1 MNTLILQEP
10 GRLEFTQT
18 QPPAAP
24 GPGEVAVRIRH
35 VGLCGTDLHAYAGNQ
50 PFFTYPRILGHELG
64 VEVAA
69 IGQGVTSVGVGDRC
83 AVEPYLNCGTC
94 DACVRGRTNCCA
106 TLTCLGVHGDGG
118 MRETILLPANKLHR
132 SDRLPLEHLALVET
146 LGIGKHA
153 VDRAGLIGDNL
164 KDSTV
169 AVIGLGPIGLTVIQF
184 ALLAGAHVVGL
195 DLSETR
201 RATAKSLYPAIQTL
215 DLQTDQPLADQW
227 QQNDSD
233 APRNQAPRTVFD
245 ATGNRHSM
253 QNAFALPGPGGTL
266 VFVGLVLGELTFD
279 DPAFHRK
286 ELTLLSSRNS
296 TAKDFR
302 EIIEHMEAGR
312 IDVAP
317 WITHRTTAAELPGHF
332 EDWLKPEA
340 AMLKGVVSF

>member
-18 QPPAAP
+18 PPPATP
-24 GPGEVAVRIRH
+24 GPGEALVRVRH

-64 VEVAA
+64 VEVVAV
-69 IGQGVTSVGVGDRC
+69 GEGVTEVAVGDRC
-83 AVEPYLNCGTC
+83 AVEPYINCGTC
-94 DACVRGRTNCCA
+94 AACVRGRTNCCA

-118 MRETILLPANKLHR
+118 MRETILLPAHKLHR
-132 SDRLPLEHLALVET
+132 SETLPLEHLALVET

-153 VDRAGLIGDNL
+153 VDRACLIEDNVR
-164 KDSTV
+164 DSTV

-184 ALLAGAHVVGL
+184 ALLAGANVVGI

-201 RATAKSLYPAIQTL
+201 RTTAESLYPAIQTL
-215 DLQTDQPLADQW
+215 ALQTDQPLEDQW
-227 QQNDSD
+227 QAQHGE
-233 APRNQAPRTVFD
+233 APRTVFD

-253 QNAFALPGPGGTL
+253 QNAFALPGSGGTL
-266 VFVGLVLGELTFD
+266 VFVGLVLGDLSFD
-279 DPAFHRK
+279 DPALHRK

-296 TAKDFR
+296 TAKDFC

-317 WITHRTTAAELPGHF
+317 WITHRTSAELLPGKF
-332 EDWLKPEA
+332 ENWLKPEA
-340 AMLKGVVSF
+340 QMLKGVVTF

>member
-1 MNTLILQEP
+1 MHTLILQEP

-18 QPPAAP
+18 SPPAAP
-24 GPGEVAVRIRH
+24 GPGEVAVRVRH

-64 VEVAA
+64 VEVAVV
-69 IGQGVTSVGVGDRC
+69 GEGVTNVAVGDRC
-83 AVEPYLNCGTC
+83 AVEPYINCGSC
-94 DACVRGRTNCCA
+94 AACVRGRTNCCA

-118 MRETILLPANKLHR
+118 MREAIILPADKLHR
-132 SDRLPLEHLALVET
+132 SETLPLEHLALVET

-184 ALLAGAHVVGL
+184 ALLAGANVVGI
-195 DLSETR
+195 DLSESR
-201 RATAKSLYPAIQTL
+201 RTTAESLYPAIQTL
-215 DLQTDQPLADQW
+215 SLHTDAPLEDQW
-227 QQNDSD
+227 AGRHGDL
-233 APRNQAPRTVFD
+233 PRTVFD
-245 ATGNRHSM
+245 ATGNCHSM
-253 QNAFALPGPGGTL
+253 QNAFALPGPCGTL
-266 VFVGLVLGELTFD
+266 VFVGLVLGELSFD

-302 EIIEHMEAGR
+302 EIIDHMEAGR

-317 WITHRTTAAELPGHF
+317 WITHRTTAAELPTHF

-340 AMLKGVVSF
+340 AMLKGVVTF